1 MNKSEQI
8 KELITPKRVV
18 QYYLGQPQKTSG
30 TNLIYKSPFRNER
43 TPSFWVSNE
52 KGIHDFGTGIHYDT
66 ISFVQELFR
75 TDFKTALDKL
85 CNDFGIMNCEPMSKE
100 LERYL
105 TRKREEELQ
114 IRKNINRWFYSTF
127 SKLCDELQEW
137 QKIIPHLNKEALA
150 IAYAKEQYLDYLTD
164 LFIDAK
170 EDDKIKLWK
179 DKEEIEKWIIEI

>member
-1 MNKSEQI
+1 MNKPKQI

-18 QYYLGQPQKTSG
+18 QYYLGQPQKTSRM
-30 TNLIYKSPFRNER
+30 NLIYKSPFRNER

-75 TDFKTALDKL
+75 IDFKTALSKL
-85 CNDFGIMNCEPMSKE
+85 CNDFGIMDCEPISKE
-100 LERYL
+100 LEQYL
-105 TRKREEELQ
+105 IRKREEELQ